1 MATSIQLSREAEE
14 RLDLLASETGRS
26 KEFYLQEL
34 IERGLEE
41 IEDYYLAAE
50 VLERVRKGEEPVYTS
65 AEVRKNLML
74 DLARS
79 AISAQVPFGRYMTS
93 VQR

>member
-1 MATSIQLSREAEE
+1 MATSIHLSSEAEE
-14 RLDLLASETGRS
+14 RLDHLASETGRS

-74 DLARS
+74 DVARS
-79 AISAQVPFGRYMTS
+79 AISA
-93 VQR
+93 